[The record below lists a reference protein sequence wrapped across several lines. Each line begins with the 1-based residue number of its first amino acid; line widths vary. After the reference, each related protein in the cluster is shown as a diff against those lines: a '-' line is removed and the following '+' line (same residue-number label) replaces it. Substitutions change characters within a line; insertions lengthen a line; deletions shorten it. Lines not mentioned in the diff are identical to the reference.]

1 MAKSNNELLAIRNE
15 SYRVVH
21 VEVCRTCRHWQ
32 RRLAFEYGL
41 CFIVNAG
48 DVLSPRQAN
57 PLGTCDLW
65 EGKPSDQ

>member
-1 MAKSNNELLAIRNE
+1 MSKSPLTIRNE

-32 RRLAFEYGL
+32 RLRASEGGL
-41 CFIVNAG
+41 CIIVNAG
-48 DVLSPRQAN
+48 DVLAPRPTS

-65 EGKPSDQ
+65 EDKQHDQ